1 MHPIHDVDVLLLMST
16 ALATKRRPA
25 ELVEIMAATHLLHG
39 SIPLDVDVAAAFLRL
54 STQGLLAEEAGRYTL
69 TADGLEL
76 MGGVRNKRKAET
88 GERLLAIRQE
98 LAGYRPK
105 AEGLPIRL
113 ATEAVSAAILAHRN
127 FLKGPGRNMLV
138 PRPKAATDKPRQP
151 GQWRRL
157 DGGNRA
163 KR

>member
-25 ELVEIMAATHLLHG
+25 ELVEIMAAMHLLHG
-39 SIPLDVDVAAAFLRL
+39 SIPLDVDVAAAFERL
-54 STQGLLAEEAGRYTL
+54 SMECLLAEEAGRYTL
-69 TADGLEL
+69 TAEGLAL

-88 GERLLAIRQE
+88 AERLLAIRQE

-105 AEGLPIRL
+105 AEGPPIHL
-113 ATEAVSAAILAHRN
+113 ATEAVGAAIQAHRS
-127 FLKGPGRNMLV
+127 FLKAPGRNMLV
-138 PRPKAATDKPRQP
+138 PKPKAATDRPKPP